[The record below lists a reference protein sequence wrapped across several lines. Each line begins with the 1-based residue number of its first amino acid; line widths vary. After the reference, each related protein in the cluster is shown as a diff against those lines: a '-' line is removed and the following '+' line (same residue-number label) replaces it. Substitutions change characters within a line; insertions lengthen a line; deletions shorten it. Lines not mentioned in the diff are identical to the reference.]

1 MAGKRR
7 EDDER
12 HLPEN
17 HIYLTLPG
25 VNKPVVIFFP
35 ADKYTCLVIIA
46 MLCATLVLG
55 VWLIFVK
62 GDQENVA
69 GVFGNKP
76 PVATARAIAPAALCP
91 CERPRQESNLHVTD
105 LESAP
110 QPPGTRAEALEEP
123 SRTKVKASAAEGKRQ
138 PTAKRPTA
146 RSQGD
151 GRQVISKIRLPEH

>member
-1 MAGKRR
+1 MDELRR

-12 HLPEN
+12 QLPEN

-35 ADKYTCLVIIA
+35 ADKYTTLVIIA

-55 VWLIFVK
+55 TYLIFVK

-76 PVATARAIAPAALCP
+76 AVATARATAPAALCP
-91 CERPRQESNLHVTD
+91 CERPTERRSLPE
-105 LESAP
+105 AP
-110 QPPGTRAEALEEP
+110 EPPASGKRVVPPGASREAVRGRQARKALELAP
-123 SRTKVKASAAEGKRQ
+123 
-138 PTAKRPTA
+138 
-146 RSQGD
+146 
-151 GRQVISKIRLPEH
+151 